1 RQTIAELGLGD
12 AVEMRGLIPT
22 GAVEDF
28 LNSADFL
35 IQTSRYEVASF
46 AVLEAMAC
54 GVIPLLSD
62 IPPFRA
68 MTDGGRIGVLFPV
81 EGYKLMAQGT
91 LNIDLASLP
100 ALSRTVRQHFERSLS
115 YDAMAAIYEA
125 GF

>member
-1 RQTIAELGLGD
+1 
-12 AVEMRGLIPT
+12 MRGFIPP

-54 GVIPLLSD
+54 GAVPVLTD
-62 IPPFRA
+62 IPPFHA

-81 EGYKLMAQGT
+81 EDYRLMAQRT
-91 LNIDLASLP
+91 LDIDLARIP
-100 ALSRTVRQHFERSLS
+100 DLSREVRQFFERSLS
-115 YDAMAAIYEA
+115 YDAMAAIYEGA
-125 GF
+125 FKSGLSRVPAAAAS